1 VRILLV
7 HNHYRKGNPGGED
20 LVFEQERQLLTQAGH
35 EVVTYTRS
43 NDEMDEGSLID
54 SLRVATGLHRSA
66 RSRAEIGALIAAH
79 RPDIAHFHNTFPLI
93 SASGFEACKAA
104 RIPVVQSLH
113 NYRPVCLAATHFRS
127 GQVCEECVPGRPWPG
142 FRHRCYRGSLPA
154 SALMAFSLYRNW
166 QRSVLTETVNHLF
179 VASEFAR
186 QRLIVA
192 GVPAE
197 QVTWKPNFVPAPV
210 SAVQQNRR
218 GVVFVGRLS
227 EEKGFETA
235 LQAWQRLSPLE
246 LTVIGDGPLRG
257 VFERRSRELGLSIR
271 FVGMLSRSETIERVA
286 EATALIFTSGCFEM
300 GVPLTILEAWSV
312 GTPVVTSRIGAMTD
326 LIDAEQCLHFN
337 PGDAGALARQV
348 ARLIGDDV
356 LAARLGMN
364 GASVY
369 HRHHTSERALQ
380 LLLKTYQTVIERNQV
395 SSV

>member
-1 VRILLV
+1 
-7 HNHYRKGNPGGED
+7 
-20 LVFEQERQLLTQAGH
+20 
-35 EVVTYTRS
+35 
-43 NDEMDEGSLID
+43 
-54 SLRVATGLHRSA
+54 
-66 RSRAEIGALIAAH
+66 
-79 RPDIAHFHNTFPLI
+79 
-93 SASGFEACKAA
+93 
-104 RIPVVQSLH
+104 
-113 NYRPVCLAATHFRS
+113 
-127 GQVCEECVPGRPWPG
+127 
-142 FRHRCYRGSLPA
+142 
-154 SALMAFSLYRNW
+154 
-166 QRSVLTETVNHLF
+166 
-179 VASEFAR
+179 
-186 QRLIVA
+186 
-192 GVPAE
+192 
-197 QVTWKPNFVPAPV
+197 
-210 SAVQQNRR
+210 
-218 GVVFVGRLS
+218 LS

-337 PGDAGALARQV
+337 PGDARALARQV